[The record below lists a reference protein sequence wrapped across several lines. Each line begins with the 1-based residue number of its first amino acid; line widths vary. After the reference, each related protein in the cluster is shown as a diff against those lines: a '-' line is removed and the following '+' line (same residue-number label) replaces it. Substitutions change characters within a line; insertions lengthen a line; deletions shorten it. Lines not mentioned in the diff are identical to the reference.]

1 VRHAVIAI
9 IDNPAVFPLIAVWS
23 FLAGLLVAL
32 GPSAAMIG
40 VVSSVGLAVA
50 TAIAVGVAAALVI
63 MLVWLGLSLTGRT
76 TRREEAHQRDQSDLR
91 DLLQSSE
98 SEEESRALLIRHLVK
113 MFPGARAAV
122 FNRNNSDDRLEVTRD
137 ATGEAIPAGSP
148 LAAANA
154 EQLRPRSCMAV
165 RLSRPYDQRPG
176 DDLVLLI
183 GAADLRASKRFY
195 VEHGLS
201 VKRSF
206 PGRYAE
212 FDAPPGGIK
221 LALYPGR
228 AGLAKDAGVSP
239 DGDGPHGIAVNS
251 STGQFT
257 DPDGFSWEAA

>member
-1 VRHAVIAI
+1 MNNTIASLTLEVS
-9 IDNPAVFPLIAVWS
+9 DPAASQHFYETALGVGSQVSARTADTPATGFRGFTISLVVGQPSTVESLQETA
-23 FLAGLLVAL
+23 LAGGAKRLKPAQKGLWGYGAVVQDAD
-32 GPSAAMIG
+32 G
-40 VVSSVGLAVA
+40 VVWKLATSTKKDKGPA
-50 TAIAVGVAAALVI
+50 TRKI
-63 MLVWLGLSLTGRT
+63 
-76 TRREEAHQRDQSDLR
+76 
-91 DLLQSSE
+91 
-98 SEEESRALLIRHLVK
+98 
-113 MFPGARAAV
+113 
-122 FNRNNSDDRLEVTRD
+122 
-137 ATGEAIPAGSP
+137 
-148 LAAANA
+148 
-154 EQLRPRSCMAV
+154 
-165 RLSRPYDQRPG
+165 

-251 STGQFT
+251 SAGQFT
-257 DPDGFSWEAA
+257 DPDGFDWEAI